1 MHNLLIKIIIVLF
14 IASFPSNLSQS
25 IENVNSPS
33 NMGSLLVKIFGFESN
48 KGECWFA
55 LDSSETIYESEDL
68 VFIGKILPIINK
80 EVIVRIDSL
89 KYGIY
94 AIRVFHD
101 ENSNGQLDSNFLG
114 IPTEDY
120 GYSNNASSWFGP
132 PSWEKTKFIF
142 NKEELTI
149 EISVE

>member
-1 MHNLLIKIIIVLF
+1 MHNHLIKIIIVLF
-14 IASFPSNLSQS
+14 ITSFPSNLSQS

-33 NMGSLLVKIFGFESN
+33 NIGSLSVRIIGFESN

-55 LDSSETIYESEDL
+55 LDSSETIYESENL
-68 VFIGKILPIINK
+68 VFIGKVLPLINK
-80 EVIVRIDSL
+80 EIIVRIDSL

-101 ENSNGQLDSNFLG
+101 ENSNGKLDSNILG

-132 PSWEKTKFIF
+132 PSWEKAKFIF

>member
-1 MHNLLIKIIIVLF
+1 MHNHLIKIIIVLF
-14 IASFPSNLSQS
+14 ITSFPCNLSQS

-33 NMGSLLVKIFGFESN
+33 NIGRLLVKIIGFESN

-55 LDSSETIYESEDL
+55 LDSSETIYESENL
-68 VFIGKILPIINK
+68 VFIGKVLPIINK
-80 EVIVRIDSL
+80 EVVVTIDSL

-101 ENSNGQLDSNFLG
+101 ENSNGQLDSNILG

-132 PSWEKTKFIF
+132 PSWKKAQFIF
-142 NKEELTI
+142 NKEKLTI